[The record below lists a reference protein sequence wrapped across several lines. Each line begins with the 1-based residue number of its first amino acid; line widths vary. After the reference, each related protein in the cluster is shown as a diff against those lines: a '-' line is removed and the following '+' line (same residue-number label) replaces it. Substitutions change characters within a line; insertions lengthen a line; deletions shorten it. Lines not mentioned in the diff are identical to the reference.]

1 MTVDNVL
8 KKNAE
13 TVQAFTDAQ
22 NNVDRSA
29 IEACVT
35 EDAAFLPG
43 SKDVKFDGREAFVDG
58 LLAWLTKYETLHFT
72 ILNEFYTEDEA
83 FDEWRFVGRTKDGQ
97 DQEIHGVDYFRMR
110 DGKIVVK
117 SSFRKA

>member
-1 MTVDNVL
+1 MSTDNVL

-13 TVQAFTDAQ
+13 TVQAFAQAQ
-22 NNVDRSA
+22 NDVDRGA
-29 IEACVT
+29 IAALVT
-35 EDAAFLPG
+35 EDATFYPG
-43 SKDVKFDGREAFVDG
+43 AKDVEFEGREAFLDG
-58 LLAWLTKYETLHFT
+58 LLGWLTKYESLQFT

-97 DQEIHGVDYFRMR
+97 DQEIHGVDYFKLR